1 MRLIA
6 AATLMLIP
14 LAAAASQPPPRMA
27 APAAARAAPK
37 PACDRFARI
46 DRAGGAIHVGRAP
59 GVQRLD
65 RLPPADLHL
74 TVERT
79 IGGCHVPVIIRQD
92 IGGAR

>member
-14 LAAAASQPPPRMA
+14 LAAAASQPQPRIA
-27 APAAARAAPK
+27 APAAAQVAPK
-37 PACDRFARI
+37 PACDRFARM
-46 DRAGGAIHVGRAP
+46 DRASGAIHLGQVP

-74 TVERT
+74 SVERN
-79 IGGCHVPVIIRQD
+79 IGGCHVPVIVRQD
-92 IGGAR
+92 FRGAR